1 MKLYKLITLIIAFFL
16 STQFLLFAQQSKVLV
31 SITNVE
37 NKVTAFSITDLNAL
51 PQTTLNVKGEDGA
64 MHNYAGVDIN
74 TLLNKAG
81 IFFGKEMRRQTL
93 NSYMLIKAADNYSVL
108 YALAEVDSFFSDKKM
123 ILASLKDGQPIP
135 PQFGPLQ
142 IITSGE
148 KVHARLIRMVTDIII
163 KNGADT
169 LKSNE
174 P

>member
-1 MKLYKLITLIIAFFL
+1 MKLSKLITLIAIFL
-16 STQFLLFAQQSKVLV
+16 NAHFLLLAQQNKVFV
-31 SITNVE
+31 NITNIE
-37 NKVTAFSITDLNAL
+37 NKTTAFSVTDLNAL
-51 PQTTLNVKGEDGA
+51 PQTTLNVNGEDGA
-64 MHNYAGVDIN
+64 MHNYTGVDIN

-81 IFFGKEMRRQTL
+81 MFFGKEMRRQTL

-142 IITSGE
+142 IITTGE
-148 KVHARLIRMVTDIII
+148 QVHARLIRMVTDIIV
-163 KNGADT
+163 KNGADE
-169 LKSNE
+169 LKSNK